1 MQEEQRTHPARPTGK
16 IILVMLMM
24 IVSCSIYKQGEAPPS
39 NGDEHLML
47 NEKITF

>member
-1 MQEEQRTHPARPTGK
+1 VQEEQRTHPARPTGK

-39 NGDEHLML
+39 NGDERLML

>member
-1 MQEEQRTHPARPTGK
+1 MQEEQRTRPARPSG

-24 IVSCSIYKQGEAPPS
+24 IVSCSIYKQGAAPPS
-39 NGDEHLML
+39 NGDERSML